1 MILIG
6 GNGMTNRLTEI
17 SESYTGI
24 VRNLNL
30 SIENLYEHHEEILKQ
45 IEEGINTTFKSL
57 PVVGYQG
64 VPGAYGEEATYTYF
78 QEKWSS
84 IVAHDSFEDVIEA
97 LLEGKIDYG
106 VLPIENSSAGEIL
119 DTYDL
124 IKNHDLFIVGEQ
136 SIKIE
141 HNLLGI
147 KGSRLED
154 IQEVY
159 SHPQGLSQSKVFL
172 KEHSQM
178 KACPFINTATACQH
192 VAELK
197 DRHKAAI
204 ASKRAA
210 KIYGLE
216 ILKPHI
222 HYNKNNFTRFIILS
236 HKMHVEDD
244 SNKISI
250 VFNTKHTSG
259 ALYNILGH
267 FAFNGLNLLK
277 IQSRPLLEKKWE
289 YFFFADLEGNLQD
302 ANVLIALSQI
312 IKQCS
317 FFKILGNYR
326 QSE

>member
-1 MILIG
+1 
-6 GNGMTNRLTEI
+6 MTNRLTEI

-57 PVVGYQG
+57 HVVGYQG

-97 LLEGKIDYG
+97 LVEGKIDYG

-277 IQSRPLLEKKWE
+277 IQSRPLLDKKWE
-289 YFFFADLEGNLQD
+289 YYFFADLEGNLQE

-317 FFKILGNYR
+317 FFKILGNYK

>member
-1 MILIG
+1 MDTPG
-6 GNGMTNRLTEI
+6 
-17 SESYTGI
+17 SYTGI

-30 SIENLYEHHEEILKQ
+30 SIENLYENHEDILKQ
-45 IEEGINTTFKSL
+45 IEEGINSTFKPL
-57 PVVGYQG
+57 PIVGYQG

-78 QEKWSS
+78 NEEWSD
-84 IVAHDSFEDVIEA
+84 IIAHDSFEDVIEA

-124 IKNHDLFIVGEQ
+124 IKNHNLFIVGEQ

-147 KGSRLED
+147 KGSKLEE
-154 IQEVY
+154 IKEVY

-172 KEHSQM
+172 KAHSQM
-178 KACPFINTATACQH
+178 KPCPFINTATACQH
-192 VAELK
+192 VAKLK
-197 DRHKAAI
+197 DTTKAAI

-210 KIYGLE
+210 KIYDLE
-216 ILKPHI
+216 ILEPHI
-222 HYNKNNFTRFIILS
+222 HYNKNNFTRFIIIS
-236 HKMHVEDD
+236 NKMHVEDE

-250 VFNTKHTSG
+250 VFSTKHVSG
-259 ALYNILGH
+259 SLYNILGH
-267 FAFNGLNLLK
+267 FAHNGLNLLK
-277 IQSRPLLEKKWE
+277 IQSRPLLDKKWE
-289 YFFFADLEGNLQD
+289 YYFFADLEGNLQE

-317 FFKILGNYR
+317 FFKVLGNYK

>member
-1 MILIG
+1 METS
-6 GNGMTNRLTEI
+6 GN
-17 SESYTGI
+17 YTGI

-30 SIENLYEHHEEILKQ
+30 SIENLYEHHEEILRQ
-45 IEEGINTTFKSL
+45 IEEGINSTFK
-57 PVVGYQG
+57 PRPIVGYQG

-78 QEKWSS
+78 KEEWSE
-84 IVAHDSFEDVIEA
+84 IIAHDSFEDVIEA

-124 IKNHDLFIVGEQ
+124 IKNHNLFIVGEQ

-147 KGSRLED
+147 KGSKLED
-154 IQEVY
+154 IKEVY

-178 KACPFINTATACQH
+178 KPCPFINTATACLH
-192 VAELK
+192 VAELN
-197 DRHKAAI
+197 DATKAAI

-210 KIYGLE
+210 KLYGLE
-216 ILKPHI
+216 ILEPHI
-222 HYNKNNFTRFIILS
+222 HYNKNNFTRFIVLAN
-236 HKMHVEDD
+236 KMHVEDE

-250 VFNTKHTSG
+250 VFSTKHVSG
-259 ALYNILGH
+259 SLYNILGH
-267 FAFNGLNLLK
+267 FAHNGLNLLK
-277 IQSRPLLEKKWE
+277 IQSRPLLDKKWE
-289 YFFFADLEGNLQD
+289 YYFFADLEGNLQE
-302 ANVLIALSQI
+302 ANVLIALSQV

-317 FFKILGNYR
+317 FFKVLGNYK

>member
-1 MILIG
+1 MM
-6 GNGMTNRLTEI
+6 NGLTET
-17 SESYTGI
+17 SENYTGI
-24 VRNLNL
+24 IRNLNL

-57 PVVGYQG
+57 PIVGYQG

-147 KGSRLED
+147 KGSQLED
-154 IQEVY
+154 IREVY

-197 DRHKAAI
+197 DIHKAAI

-216 ILKPHI
+216 ILEPHI

-236 HKMHVEDD
+236 NKMHVEEY

-289 YFFFADLEGNLQD
+289 YYFFADLEGNLQE

-312 IKQCS
+312 MKQCS